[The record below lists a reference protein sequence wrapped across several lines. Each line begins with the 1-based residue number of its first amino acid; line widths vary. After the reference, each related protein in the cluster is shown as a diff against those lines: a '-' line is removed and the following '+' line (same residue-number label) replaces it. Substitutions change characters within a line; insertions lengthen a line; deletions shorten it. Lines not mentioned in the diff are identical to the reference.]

1 MDNNNN
7 ILIIGG
13 PNSGKTHF
21 GGQLYLRFRCDEC
34 NYKISTPPED
44 LTIFQE
50 VVDCLSDGRSA
61 THTNVDSHK
70 NLSLEVVDS
79 KGCVT
84 SISFPDYGG
93 EQIKQIV
100 GSRQIN
106 DLWRSQIQ
114 GSNNWMFLIRLD
126 EVAEIEDIVNRPLPE
141 SVSTRSST
149 GTALKI
155 SDNAFFIEL
164 LQMLLFAKQI
174 SFKQNITIPKL
185 MVVLSCWDTLK
196 LDEGTIPAALLK
208 SKLPLFYEFIS
219 NLWDKE
225 SLDIV
230 GLSSTGKTL
239 NDKKSD
245 NEYLNNSP
253 ENFGYAILPDGKKEK
268 DLTVLI
274 DRTIGKK

>member
-1 MDNNNN
+1 MVNNNSN

-21 GGQLYLRFRCDEC
+21 GGQLYLRFRCDEY

-70 NLSLEVVDS
+70 KLSLEVIDS
-79 KGCVT
+79 KGYIT

-100 GSRQIN
+100 DSRQIN
-106 DLWRSQIQ
+106 ELWRSQIQ
-114 GSNNWMFLIRLD
+114 GSNNWMFFIRLD

-141 SVSTRSST
+141 SVSTKNNT
-149 GTALKI
+149 DTALKI
-155 SDNAFFIEL
+155 SDNAFFVEL
-164 LQMLLFAKQI
+164 LQMLLFAKQV

-185 MVVLSCWDTLK
+185 MVVLSCWDALK
-196 LDEGTIPAALLK
+196 LDEGTIPAILLK
-208 SKLPLFYEFIS
+208 SKLPLFYEFVS
-219 NLWDKE
+219 NLWDEKD
-225 SLDIV
+225 LDIV

-239 NDKKSD
+239 SDKKTD
-245 NEYLNNSP
+245 DEYLNNSP
-253 ENFGYAILPDGKKEK
+253 ENFGYVILPDGKKEK

-274 DRTIGKK
+274 GRTIGK